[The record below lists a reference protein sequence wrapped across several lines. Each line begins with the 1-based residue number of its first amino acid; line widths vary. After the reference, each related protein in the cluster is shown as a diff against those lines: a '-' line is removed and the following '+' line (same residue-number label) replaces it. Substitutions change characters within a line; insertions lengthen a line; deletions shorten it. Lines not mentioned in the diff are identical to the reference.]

1 LPLDHHEML
10 YRDLEEIMDRTRLAL
25 KETDPD
31 VLMLLAGEQNTVV
44 RDLQKACISADSRLL
59 GRIQALSR
67 QVSDVIAEIQ
77 QCHYEIST
85 QIRLVADG
93 RKLVHAYVA

>member
-1 LPLDHHEML
+1 MQLDHHEML
-10 YRDLEEIMDRTRLAL
+10 YRDLAEIMDRTRLAL
-25 KETDPD
+25 KETEPE
-31 VLMLLAGEQNTVV
+31 VLMLLAEGQNTVA
-44 RDLQKACISADSRLL
+44 RELQKAAISPDSLLL

-77 QCHYEIST
+77 QCQYEVST